1 MCREIPSLLYQ
12 AEYTH
17 TANRRA
23 PLPDASM
30 SVFIKGN
37 NYEFLDLDL
46 TSQAG
51 ISSQASRQELH
62 KILSK
67 YGKIVRLKTGY
78 QDFAFVVNKNYFLYN
93 IIIVLISW

>member
-51 ISSQASRQELH
+51 ISSQAPRQELH

-78 QDFAFVVNKNYFLYN
+78 QDFAFVVNKIIFCTILLLY
-93 IIIVLISW
+93 